1 MRDID
6 YLIIMCEAVYNMGD
20 CMLEV
25 LILDDCTIARL
36 VPIYEE
42 EEEGEED
49 Y

>member
-6 YLIIMCEAVYNMGD
+6 YLKIMCEAVYNTGD

-25 LILDDCTIARL
+25 LMLDDCTIARL

-42 EEEGEED
+42 EEEEED